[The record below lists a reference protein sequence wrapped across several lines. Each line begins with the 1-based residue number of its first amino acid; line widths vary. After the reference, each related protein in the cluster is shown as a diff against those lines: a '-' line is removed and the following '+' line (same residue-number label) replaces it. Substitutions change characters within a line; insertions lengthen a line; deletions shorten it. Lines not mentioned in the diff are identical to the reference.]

1 VRSRVM
7 VAWWSRVVAESS
19 FRFEGEGGDEAGG
32 TQPSERGTGI
42 CGWRVTGEVGG
53 EFVLIVV

>member
-1 VRSRVM
+1 M